1 MQVNQVNQP
10 DGNSLMTT
18 SAQSGASAIGEPDP
32 AKLQK
37 KHEHT
42 ARGIAYRER
51 GEYVKAIDEFLVACR
66 INSELNLDCEECY
79 DNLERML
86 FVLHYFF
93 NPDVD
98 PDHFRFWEGEPLPEA
113 TLKKLA
119 AKTSIPPG
127 YLVTG
132 GNYVYASYP
141 LTEEGRVAA
150 IEHARRLAY
159 EDWPARHEYPGT
171 ILGDVPDFPMNVYRH
186 ETRPE
191 AICWFQ
197 YHS

>member
-1 MQVNQVNQP
+1 MQDDHGNETV
-10 DGNSLMTT
+10 GNSAITP
-18 SAQSGASAIGEPDP
+18 SGPPGAATIGRPDP
-32 AKLQK
+32 AMLQK
-37 KHEHT
+37 KNEHM

-51 GEYVKAIDEFLVACR
+51 GEYVRAIDEFVAACQLAT
-66 INSELNLDCEECY
+66 ELGNDWEECD

-86 FVLHYFF
+86 FVLHDFF

-113 TLKKLA
+113 TLKELA
-119 AKTSIPPG
+119 ARTCILPG

-141 LTEEGRVAA
+141 LTAEGRVAA
-150 IEHARRLAY
+150 IEHADRLAN
-159 EDWPARHEYPGT
+159 EDWQARYEYPGT
-171 ILGDVPDFPMNVYRH
+171 ALADVPDFNMIVYKH

-191 AICWFQ
+191 EI
-197 YHS
+197 YRVPSS